1 MSAPQLLVA
10 GLLCFGIA
18 VAPFQ
23 CPSEPDP
30 DVRREETPGEALYDL
45 ASQFKK
51 DGDKDAYVSTLQYLI
66 KKYPRSRHA
75 VQAHQELEAM
85 GISAPDPRDL
95 ADPAHAAPRP
105 TSHPVPSLELP
116 SSSPPPAPSPSSS
129 AAP

>member
-1 MSAPQLLVA
+1 VSAPQSLVA
-10 GLLCFGIA
+10 GLLCFVFA

-23 CPSEPDP
+23 CPSDPDP
-30 DVRREETPGEALYDL
+30 DKRREETPGEALYDL
-45 ASQFKK
+45 ASEFKK
-51 DGDKDAYVSTLQYLI
+51 GGDKDAYVSTLQYLI

-85 GISAPDPRDL
+85 GITSPDPRDL

-116 SSSPPPAPSPSSS
+116 SSAPAPTASAS

>member
-1 MSAPQLLVA
+1 MSAPPSLFA
-10 GLLCFGIA
+10 GILCFVFA

-23 CPSEPDP
+23 CPSDPDP
-30 DVRREETPGEALYDL
+30 DKRREETPGEALYDL
-45 ASQFKK
+45 AGEFKK
-51 DGDKDAYVSTLQYLI
+51 SGDKEAYASTLQYLI

-85 GISAPDPRDL
+85 GITSPDPRDL

-116 SSSPPPAPSPSSS
+116 SSEPAPAASAS